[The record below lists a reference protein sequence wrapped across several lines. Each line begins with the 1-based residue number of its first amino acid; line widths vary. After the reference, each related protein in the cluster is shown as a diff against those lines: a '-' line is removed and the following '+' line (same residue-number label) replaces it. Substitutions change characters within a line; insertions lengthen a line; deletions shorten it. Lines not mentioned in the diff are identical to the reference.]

1 MLTSMVNVL
10 GRLPERWKGYYNGST
25 RDDSWYDQSGKP
37 DPTMLLKAMI
47 KRARP
52 EASETEQN
60 NLLSVMSKGF
70 CYLPESRMSAEQL
83 LQDTSFRTIQ
93 LMHELASSV
102 AESAFGACASHQQN
116 EYRYPSISIS
126 LPDPTLVQLLSG
138 PLFSSDCTLSFCPDL
153 HLDHYLNV
161 KHLVKKGRSPKQAY
175 YSTILPNHFQNGSSR
190 ARGFIPRH
198 SMTHPPRCCSLAEL

>member
-1 MLTSMVNVL
+1 
-10 GRLPERWKGYYNGST
+10 
-25 RDDSWYDQSGKP
+25 
-37 DPTMLLKAMI
+37 MLLKAMI

-93 LMHELASSV
+93 LMLATTPHELASSV
-102 AESAFGACASHQQN
+102 AESTFGAYASHEQK
-116 EYRYPSISIS
+116 EYRCPSISIS

-138 PLFSSDCTLSFCPDL
+138 HLFSPDCTLSFCPDL
-153 HLDHYLNV
+153 SLDHYLNV
-161 KHLVKKGRSPKQAY
+161 KHFVKIERSPKQAY
-175 YSTILPNHFQNGSSR
+175 YSTILPNHLQNGSSR

-198 SMTHPPRCCSLAEL
+198 SMTHPSRCCSLAEP